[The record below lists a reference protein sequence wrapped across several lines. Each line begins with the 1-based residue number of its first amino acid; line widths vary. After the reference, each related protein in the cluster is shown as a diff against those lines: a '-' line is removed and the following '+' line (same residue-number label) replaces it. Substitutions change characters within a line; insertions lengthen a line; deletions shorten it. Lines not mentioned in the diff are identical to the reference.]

1 MGCQDLQIDSKNLL
15 VMRKLFLSIVSVVA
29 LVLSGATAG
38 AKSEDLSLMTFNIHG
53 QEKDEAGDFSWEAR
67 KKGCLKAIKKFD
79 PDVLFLQEAYAYHK
93 ADIMKE
99 MKKHMLVD
107 RSAKPGTVDQDI
119 RFNENPIMFR
129 ADKFELLDYGFF
141 WLNENQEADTPGWD
155 ADNVRNATWVKLRY
169 KKSGLIFFCFNTRF
183 SVKETAGRRS
193 AELMV
198 DKIKEIAG
206 DDAVVFLGGDFKMS
220 AQDRLLSPL
229 VSYAKDA
236 NFSMKK
242 PDTRASYNGYGKS
255 VDSVRWPD
263 HILFRNAE
271 VEEYE
276 VVDGKFGPKFISDH
290 YPVYAEFEIPIP
302 KGK

>member
-1 MGCQDLQIDSKNLL
+1 
-15 VMRKLFLSIVSVVA
+15 MRKLLLFIAAVSA
-29 LVLSGATAG
+29 LVFSSAEAQ
-38 AKSEDLSLMTFNIHG
+38 AKSEDLSVMSFNIRG
-53 QEKDEAGDFSWEAR
+53 MEKDEAGDFSWEAR
-67 KKGCLKAIKKFD
+67 KKGCLKAIKKYD
-79 PDVLFLQEAYAYHK
+79 PDIIFLQEAFSYHK
-93 ADIMKE
+93 ADLMKE
-99 MKKHMLVD
+99 FKKHMLVD
-107 RSAKPGTVDQDI
+107 RSSKPGNVDPEI

-141 WLNENQEADTPGWD
+141 WLNESQEADTPGWD
-155 ADNVRNATWVKLRY
+155 ADNVRNATWIKLRY

-183 SVKETAGRRS
+183 SVKETAGRHS

-206 DDAVVFLGGDFKMS
+206 DDAVVFAGGDFKMS
-220 AQDRLLSPL
+220 ASDRILSPL

-242 PDTRASYNGYGKS
+242 PDTRASYNGYGKAS
-255 VDSVRWPD
+255 DAVRWPD

-271 VEEYE
+271 IDDYE
-276 VVDGKFGPKFISDH
+276 VIDGKFGPKFISDH
-290 YPVYAEFEIPIP
+290 YPIYAEFEIPIP